1 MEIIRT
7 SYNVKDTSKGNYKIV
22 KTNYYSNRTTCT
34 REFIYGF
41 KTEEDAFNRIKKI
54 KDEKINR

>member
-7 SYNVKDTSKGNYKIV
+7 HYNVKDTSKGNYKIV
-22 KTNYYSNRTTCT
+22 KTNYYSNRTTYT

-41 KTEEDAFNRIKKI
+41 KTEEEAFNKIKKI
-54 KDEKINR
+54 KGEL